1 MSARARR
8 IGVAAVA
15 GVWWLG
21 LAIAFLLNRGEDVGR
36 LPALVSTVGTRLAEG
51 PVWGVAGAHS
61 LLGLLI
67 AGLVG
72 LAWYGLGET
81 IVRLVRSPGKGP
93 SRDLPVME
101 VAESSLVG
109 AGAWSLAWF
118 FLGVLPLYRVSVAAL
133 ALLVGLI
140 LAARAL
146 ARVRSTAA
154 AIARTVGWGALGL
167 VGTGQILALVA
178 ALAPPTAKDTLLY
191 HYALPKAWIAAARA
205 VEVPY
210 NIAGYYPLGVEM
222 HAVWAMLLGAP
233 FGVRAAEAGAGG
245 TLFLFAPLLVM
256 AVYGWAQERGA
267 DRASAAVAALVTA
280 WIPTGYEVAASA
292 YVDLALAGY
301 TVLTVRAFG
310 RWWATGQWR
319 HLVWV
324 AAGIGGALSI
334 KLSAAFLLLPLA
346 LLGLLH
352 ALATGR
358 QERVGARPTTALTAA
373 GVLVALAGGV
383 TIAAPWYV
391 RNWLRTGSPFFPFY
405 LEIWPAHAPGWDL
418 ERSRLYETLF
428 SLYGGV
434 RSPLDYLWS
443 PLRLAVAAQPD
454 QPAYYDGVL
463 GITFVFAL
471 PLLAWAVWRRRL
483 DVELRLAL
491 LISAALFVFWL
502 FSSQQLRYLL
512 PATPALAVAIAVA
525 GHGLDVA
532 GRRLLRGL
540 VLAAAALGLPVVVAW
555 FLGLD
560 PARVVLGGEPREA
573 FLARR
578 LDYYPYYQVV
588 NRELPSTAR
597 VWLIDM
603 RRDTYHLDRPSFSDF
618 IFEDYTL
625 TRYVRSA
632 ASVDE
637 IRARV
642 QADGITHLLVRHD
655 ILLDYGRSPIVDEQR
670 SRQENMAKLELMVRF
685 FTQDVRVLKGDRKFW
700 LIELPAARPR

>member
-8 IGVAAVA
+8 IGIAAVA
-15 GVWWLG
+15 GAWWLV
-21 LAIAFLLNRGEDVGR
+21 LAMAFLLNRGEDVGR
-36 LPALVSTVGTRLAEG
+36 LPALMSTAGTRLAEG
-51 PVWGVAGAHS
+51 PVWGAAGVHS
-61 LLGLLI
+61 LLGVLI
-67 AGLVG
+67 AGLLG
-72 LAWYGLGET
+72 LAWYGLGDT
-81 IVRLVRSPGKGP
+81 IVRLAGSPGKGE

-101 VAESSLVG
+101 VAESALAGAAGWSLV
-109 AGAWSLAWF
+109 WF
-118 FLGVLPLYRVSVAAL
+118 FLGVLPLYRVAVALL
-133 ALLVGLI
+133 ALLGGLI

-146 ARVRSTAA
+146 ARVRSTAPG
-154 AIARTVGWGALGL
+154 IARIVGWAALGL
-167 VGTGQILALVA
+167 VATGQILALVA

-191 HYALPKAWIAAARA
+191 HYALPKAWIAAGRA

-210 NIAGYYPLGVEM
+210 NIAGYYPLGIEM

-233 FGVRAAEAGAGG
+233 FGVRAAEAAAGA

-256 AVYGWAQERGA
+256 TVYGWARERGA
-267 DRASAAVAALVTA
+267 DRAWAAIGALVIA
-280 WIPTGYEVAASA
+280 WVPTGYEVAASA

-301 TVLTVRAFG
+301 TVLAVRAFG
-310 RWWATGQWR
+310 RWWATGRWR

-358 QERVGARPTTALTAA
+358 RDRESAGPATALIAVR
-373 GVLVALAGGV
+373 VLGALAVGL
-383 TIAAPWYV
+383 TIAAPWYA

-405 LEIWPAHAPGWDL
+405 LEIWPAHARGWDL

-428 SLYGGV
+428 SLYGDVHG
-434 RSPLDYLWS
+434 PLDYLWT

-463 GITFVFAL
+463 GITFAFAL

-525 GHGLDVA
+525 GHGLDVP

-588 NRELPSTAR
+588 NRDLPPTAT

-642 QADGITHLLVRHD
+642 RADGITHLLVRHD
-655 ILLDYGRSPIVDEQR
+655 ILLDYGRSPIVDERR
-670 SRQENMAKLELMVRF
+670 SRQENITKLELMMRF
-685 FTQDVRVLKGDRKFW
+685 FTQDARVLKGDRKFW
-700 LIELPAARPR
+700 LIELPPVRPR